1 MSIEHTIA
9 DLAAAI
15 RELAATV
22 KESNNSRASTA
33 EFAEGLARLS
43 MGGNPILTEGVLTN
57 VRGNTI
63 EQVAERFGVDPKDVP
78 EDVPSSTIIKETE
91 KAAQLVASD
100 AKHAIQAALDAAKA
114 DAEAKKNAGAAAT
127 QTSTDANTA
136 GSATAPAALDYEK
149 DVKPVLVQLAAAK
162 GKPEL
167 AKLVKS
173 FGVEKAAE
181 LKPEQLV
188 EVLGQ
193 ARALMAA

>member
-15 RELAATV
+15 RELTGTLKHNHSAV
-22 KESNNSRASTA
+22 V
-33 EFAEGLARLS
+33 
-43 MGGNPILTEGVLTN
+43 GGNPILTEGVRTE

-63 EQVAERFGVDPKDVP
+63 EQVAKAFGVNP

-100 AKHAIQAALDAAKA
+100 AKQAIQAALEAAKA
-114 DAEAKKNAGAAAT
+114 DAESKKNAGAAAT

-149 DVKPVLVQLAAAK
+149 DVKPVLVELAATK

-167 AKLVKS
+167 TKLVKS
-173 FGVEKAAE
+173 FGVDKASE
-181 LKPEQLV
+181 LKAEQLAD
-188 EVLGQ
+188 VLGQ